1 MSKWGSQN
9 LRAMNSADV
18 STLLSKDAE
27 IKGSMKTQ
35 GSVRVDGTVIGD
47 VVSAQTV
54 TIGTTGTVEGN
65 ISAEDI
71 IVAGRVKGSLMARG
85 KILLES
91 SAQFEGDLSAT
102 KLAVAEGAV
111 FRGLSNM
118 SSVKSSLPGPRA
130 EGAKTPETKREAER
144 VAAA

>member
-9 LRAMNSADV
+9 LRSLNSADV

-27 IKGSMKTQ
+27 IKGSVKTQ

-47 VVSAQTV
+47 VISSQTV
-54 TIGTTGTVEGN
+54 TIGATGVVDGN
-65 ISAEDI
+65 ITAEDI
-71 IVAGRVKGSLMARG
+71 IVAGRVKGALTARG
-85 KILLES
+85 RITLET

-118 SSVKSSLPGPRA
+118 
-130 EGAKTPETKREAER
+130 GAAKQSAPAVRTENGSAKRELER

>member
-9 LRAMNSADV
+9 LRALNSADV

-27 IKGSMKTQ
+27 IKGSIKTQ

-47 VVSAQTV
+47 VNSSQTV
-54 TIGTTGTVEGN
+54 TIGATGVVEGN
-65 ISAEDI
+65 ITAEDI
-71 IVAGRVKGSLMARG
+71 IVAGRVKGALIARG
-85 KILLES
+85 KILLEA

-118 SSVKSSLPGPRA
+118 GAAKQSLASVRTENGSA
-130 EGAKTPETKREAER
+130 KRELER

>member
-9 LRAMNSADV
+9 LRNLNSGDV

-27 IKGSMKTQ
+27 IKGSVRTQ
-35 GSVRVDGTVIGD
+35 GSVRVDGTVVGD
-47 VVSAQTV
+47 VISAATV
-54 TIGTTGTVEGN
+54 TIGATGVVDGN
-65 ISAEDI
+65 ITAEDI
-71 IVAGRVKGSLMARG
+71 IVAGRVKGALNARG
-85 KILLES
+85 RILLET

-118 SSVKSSLPGPRA
+118 GAPKSSAASVRT
-130 EGAKTPETKREAER
+130 ETAKAPDLKRETER